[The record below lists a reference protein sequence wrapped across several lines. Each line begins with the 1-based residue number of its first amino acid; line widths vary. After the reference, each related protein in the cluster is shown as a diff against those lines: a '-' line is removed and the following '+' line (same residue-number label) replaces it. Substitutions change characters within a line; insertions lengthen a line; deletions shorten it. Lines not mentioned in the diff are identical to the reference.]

1 MSHRIEKINDLI
13 RDNLSKILQKET
25 SSKPG
30 VFVSIVKVD
39 TSKDLRYTDVLIRI
53 FPEKDKKEV
62 ARNLE
67 KNIFQLQKELNSS
80 LEIKL
85 FPKIRFKLDATQ
97 KTIDELEKVFQKIK
111 EERVS
116 SRELLKDEKS
126 E

>member
-80 LEIKL
+80 LEIKI

-97 KTIDELEKVFQKIK
+97 ETVDELEKVFQKIK
-111 EERVS
+111 EERES
-116 SRELLKDEKS
+116 NET
-126 E
+126 